1 MEYLSRRNNNRYRR
15 ARLLPLFA
23 LTLSALLLLPS
34 ITRAQYDLNIWEVW
48 GNGAGTGTLIRGPN
62 GTVVL
67 FDEGGGNPFATQL
80 KSLLDQE
87 GITYIDYAIA
97 GHYDSDHVGGL
108 DDLVS
113 LMPNGVND
121 FGTFFDRGGT
131 KRHDGNLIS
140 SEYYDEV
147 NPSGKRATVK
157 VDPPEQRTDIDLGN
171 SATLRFLSVG
181 AADTTN
187 IIYVRGRPNV
197 TTGINENNKSITALL
212 TYNGFDMYLGSD
224 AEGTNEKAV
233 DDVIVYDL
241 IRDVDVTLVD
251 HHGSDTYG
259 ISSAEFFQM
268 IDPEV
273 AFISCWNNGHGHPRR
288 TTVENIQAVVDTGPG
303 RQTIVRLHPG
313 DISDPLCA
321 PEDMDG
327 CHTTNGHIK
336 VSTNGTFYTVTGNGI
351 TDPELTDHLV
361 DQGGGTDS
369 DGDGLSDSY
378 ENTTYYDHSEID
390 WDGVPG
396 VDHYT
401 NPNDDD
407 TDDDSLKDGVEV
419 LSFDTNPLDPDTD
432 DDGLND
438 GDERDYWGTNWNTNY
453 DGDGI
458 TNNLLD
464 SDSDNDGLEDGEEVN
479 TYGTDPSDTDSDDD
493 GLEDGDEVTY
503 WGANWNNNYDGDG
516 ITNNLLDPDSDNDG
530 LLDGEEVNTYG
541 TDPSDADSDDDGM
554 QDGDEQDYWGVNWNT
569 NYDGDGITNN
579 LLDSDSDNDGLLDG
593 EEVNTHGTDPS
604 DADSDDDGF
613 RDDWEVANGFNPN
626 GVSDFPLIVI
636 NEVLYDPDD
645 NYTGDAPYE
654 FVELFN
660 PHNRDI
666 DIGTFKIQAGGPSF
680 TTKYTIPEGTSI
692 PAHSYFLIGG
702 SSVTDINGYSPDL
715 TASNLGM
722 QNGDY
727 TYPGGGGT
735 LWPSPTDG
743 VRFTYTYGTVL
754 DTVLYDVP
762 NDNNL
767 PGDDA
772 DPGQEFVP
780 DTDDNSGWSIG
791 RIATGEDSDLAS
803 NWSHIYNPTPASS
816 VYARSDFD
824 LDGDV
829 DEDDRATLLA
839 EWGTSTI
846 LTDINFDGTVD
857 DKDLGILINELTDT
871 STDTDGDGV
880 SDYDEVNYDGDSEYD
895 PYDAQSNPTG
905 TDPDVDEAD
914 TDEDGYSDYI
924 EIGCG
929 HNPADPGDT
938 PPTVRINFQPSG
950 SEIPSDY
957 LLDDGSPSSARGYG
971 W

>member
-516 ITNNLLDPDSDNDG
+516 ITNNLLD
-530 LLDGEEVNTYG
+530 
-541 TDPSDADSDDDGM
+541 
-554 QDGDEQDYWGVNWNT
+554 
-569 NYDGDGITNN
+569 
-579 LLDSDSDNDGLLDG
+579 SDSDNDGLLDG